1 MDVLTDVLESIR
13 VRGAVFGRLELSA
26 PWAFRSQPAEGLGF
40 SVVTRG
46 SCWLEMEGIAPIQL
60 AGGDLIVIRKDRPHV
75 VRDDLNTPDVP
86 VEELLSK
93 CPFRRDCQPGGVY
106 TYGGG
111 GAQTTIIGGR
121 FDIDNADQNPLIATL
136 PSVIHVRGD
145 RGTPVRWLEASL
157 QFMASEMAS
166 GQPGAET
173 VVARLADI
181 LFVQAVRAYLSDGG
195 ERRGW
200 LSALVDPQIGMA
212 LSLIHEKPEGNWTV
226 ESLASTVG
234 MSRSAFAAKFAA
246 LVCEPPLTYL
256 TRWRMMKAE
265 RLLRAGHASI
275 GDVAG
280 RVGYDAE
287 AAFSKAFKRWTGQ
300 APGAFRRTALSELRP
315 V

>member
-13 VRGAVFGRLELSA
+13 VHGVVFGRLELSA
-26 PWAFRSQPAEGLGF
+26 PWGVRGGSGEGLGF
-40 SVVTRG
+40 LVLTRG
-46 SCWLEMEGIAPIQL
+46 SCWLELDGADPIQL
-60 AGGDLIVIRKDRPHV
+60 AGGDLVVLRKDRPHTF
-75 VRDDLNTPDVP
+75 RDDRQTPAVP
-86 VEELLSK
+86 MEDLLSS

-111 GAQTTIIGGR
+111 GAQTTVIGGR
-121 FDIDNADQNPLIATL
+121 FNIENADQNPLITAL
-136 PSVIHVRGD
+136 PPVIHVRGD
-145 RGTPVRWLEASL
+145 RGTPVRWLESTL
-157 QFMASEMAS
+157 QFMASEMSS

-173 VVARLADI
+173 VVTRLADI
-181 LFVQAVRAYLSDGG
+181 LFVQAVRAYLADGG

-200 LSALVDPQIGMA
+200 LSALVDPQIGAA
-212 LSLIHEKPEGNWTV
+212 LALIHEKPESAWTV
-226 ESLASTVG
+226 ESLAMQVG
-234 MSRSAFAAKFAA
+234 MSRSAFAARFAA

-256 TRWRMMKAE
+256 TRWRMAKAE
-265 RLLRAGHASI
+265 RLLRGGQSSI

-300 APGAFRRTALSELRP
+300 APGAFRRAAQLPTAP